1 MSATLRIGVAGL
13 GTVGASLLQL
23 LDQHGTTIA
32 ARAGRTLTV
41 TAVSARDRN
50 RDRGIDLSGMT
61 WVDDPCDLATMN
73 DVDVVVELMGG
84 ADGAARELVSR
95 ALANGR
101 PVVTANKALLAEHG
115 NELAD
120 LADLN
125 GAALGYEAAVAGGIP
140 IIKALKEGLAGNDV
154 QRVYGILNGTCNFIL
169 TEMRSTGRHF
179 ADVLAEAQALGY
191 AEADPT
197 FDVEGIDA
205 AHKLALLSAIAFGRR
220 VDFSRVTVEGIS
232 GISPVDIAYADEFGF
247 SLKLLGIAERNGD
260 SITERVHPFLVAMDD
275 PIAKVDGVNNA
286 VIVEGDFVGQVVL
299 EGPGAGGGA
308 TASAVAGDL
317 VDIAAGRTSPVFGIP
332 AKHLSSE
339 PAGRASETH
348 GRFYIRLK
356 VEDRPGVIA
365 DLAAVLRDNAISIES
380 LLQRGAPEGGTAPIV
395 LICHDAPESRV
406 LAALKQIEGLD
417 CILQNP
423 HMIRIKDL

>member
-23 LDQHGTTIA
+23 LDRHGTTIA

-50 RDRGIDLSGMT
+50 RDRGIDLSGVT
-61 WVDDPCDLATMN
+61 WVDDPRDLATM
-73 DVDVVVELMGG
+73 DGVDVVVELMGG
-84 ADGAARELVSR
+84 ADGAARDLVSR

-169 TEMRSTGRHF
+169 TEMRSTGRDF

-260 SITERVHPFLVAMDD
+260 SVTERVHPFLVAMDD

-317 VDIAAGRTSPVFGIP
+317 VDIAAGRTSPVFGVP
-332 AKHLSSE
+332 AGDLSSE

-356 VEDRPGVIA
+356 VQDRPGVIA

-380 LLQRGAPEGGTAPIV
+380 LLQRGKPEGGTAPIV

>member
-1 MSATLRIGVAGL
+1 MSATMRIGVAGL

-23 LDQHGTTIA
+23 LDRHAATIA

-41 TAVSARDRN
+41 TAVSARNRN
-50 RDRGIDLSGMT
+50 RDRGVDLSGMT
-61 WVDDPCDLATMN
+61 WVDDPRELATMD

-84 ADGAARELVSR
+84 SDGAARELVSR

-120 LADLN
+120 LADSS
-125 GAALGYEAAVAGGIP
+125 GCALGFEAAVAGGIP

-169 TEMRSTGRHF
+169 TEMRSTGRDF

-220 VDFSRVTVEGIS
+220 VDFSRVSVEGIS

-260 SITERVHPFLVAMDD
+260 SVTERVHPFLVALDD

-286 VIVEGDFVGQVVL
+286 VIVEGDFVGRVVL

-317 VDIAAGRTSPVFGIP
+317 VDIAAGRTSPVFGVP
-332 AKHLSSE
+332 ANTLSTE
-339 PAGRASETH
+339 AAGRASETH
-348 GRFYIRLK
+348 GRFYIRLT

-380 LLQRGAPEGGTAPIV
+380 LLQRGEPEGGTAPIV

-406 LAALKQIEGLD
+406 LAALEQIERLD

>member
-1 MSATLRIGVAGL
+1 VSATLRIGVAGL
-13 GTVGASLLQL
+13 GTVGTSLLQL
-23 LDQHGTTIA
+23 LERHGTMIA
-32 ARAGRTLTV
+32 ARAGRTLAV

-50 RDRGIDLSGMT
+50 RDRGVDLSGMA
-61 WVDDPCDLATMN
+61 WVDDPRELATM
-73 DVDVVVELMGG
+73 DGVDVVVELMGG
-84 ADGAARELVSR
+84 SEGAARDLITG

-115 NELAD
+115 NELAV
-120 LADLN
+120 LADRH
-125 GAALGYEAAVAGGIP
+125 GAGLGFEAAVAGGIP

-154 QRVYGILNGTCNFIL
+154 HRVYGILNGTCNFIL
-169 TEMRSTGRHF
+169 SEMRDTGRDF

-205 AHKLALLSAIAFGRR
+205 AHKLALLSAIAFGRK

-260 SITERVHPFLVAMDD
+260 SVTERVHPFLVALDD
-275 PIAKVDGVNNA
+275 PIAKVEGVNNA
-286 VIVEGDFVGQVVL
+286 VIVEGDFVGQVIL

-332 AKHLSSE
+332 AHSLATGQAGGTSE
-339 PAGRASETH
+339 AH
-348 GRFYIRLK
+348 GRFYIRLE
-356 VEDRPGVIA
+356 VQDRPGVIA

-380 LLQRGAPEGGTAPIV
+380 LLQRGEPQGGTAPIV
-395 LICHDAPESRV
+395 VICHDAPESRV